1 MRPVFSARCDTVLDS
16 CDVAIRYFFNH
27 NIDIGPGMEFAILSL
42 SGSWNIATDTEL
54 RYHLPCGVDIY
65 LGDIKSNFSTTNN
78 ISEKIWLTTLL
89 RSWPWFSIK
98 ASYTLKTFAAFVTFD
113 ALKCKPK
120 ILKKISFL
128 AFVFK
133 GCFGTGFG
141 VLKERELSHNMMQP
155 HNAF

>member
-1 MRPVFSARCDTVLDS
+1 M
-16 CDVAIRYFFNH
+16 
-27 NIDIGPGMEFAILSL
+27 
-42 SGSWNIATDTEL
+42 
-54 RYHLPCGVDIY
+54 
-65 LGDIKSNFSTTNN
+65 GDIKSNFSTTNN

-120 ILKKISFL
+120 ILKKNSFL